1 MFNGLLEKLPREII
15 KIDEPMKNHT
25 SFKIGGIVDC
35 FVVPKNVDQLKYTI
49 NICNSNDIP
58 YYVIGNGTNLLVS
71 DKGIRGIVVQIYKNM
86 DNYAVYDDIISADS
100 GIMLSKLANISLENN
115 LSGIEFASGIPGTL
129 GGAVSMNAGAYGGE
143 MSHIIESC
151 TVMDGKGNIYTLNKE
166 QLQLGYRTSIISKQN
181 LIALNSKIKLTKG
194 NYNEIKTRIEDL
206 NMQRKTKQPLDLPSA
221 GSVFKRPVGNYA
233 GKLIM
238 DAGLK
243 GFSIG
248 EAQVSEKHCG
258 FIINKGNATCKDVVN
273 LIKYIQKTVKTK
285 FDIDLET
292 EVKFVGEL

>member
-194 NYNEIKTRIEDL
+194 NYNEIKNRIEDL